1 MRLLQSGIVFIAVL
15 AFQTW
20 LYQTGNGHI
29 EEFDEYLMYIISA
42 VFALISYVMGL
53 LKDIDE

>member
-20 LYQTGNGHI
+20 LYKDGGGHI
-29 EEFDEYLMYIISA
+29 EEFDQYLMYIISA
-42 VFALISYVMGL
+42 VFALTSYAMGL
-53 LKDIDE
+53 LKDIDD